1 RRATS
6 MLAARGVNVSGV
18 AVDDKAATGKVRVTF
33 TEGEP
38 HFSIE
43 EGVAWDKIDP
53 SPAIVAAIRSAD
65 VFCFSTLAQRTPLM
79 RKRLRQILKEIR
91 QSGHFPPFGGK
102 RGRAPLCLLDLNLRP
117 PFTSKRAILETLHC
131 AD

>member
-1 RRATS
+1 GGSAANVAYHAALLGAESWLVSAVGNDALGRRATS
-6 MLAARGVNVSGV
+6 MLAASGVNVSGV

-53 SPAIVAAIRSAD
+53 SPAIVTAIRSAD

-79 RKRLRQILKEIR
+79 RKRLRQVLKEIR
-91 QSGHFPPFGGK
+91 QSGHFPP
-102 RGRAPLCLLDLNLRP
+102 
-117 PFTSKRAILETLHC
+117 
-131 AD
+131 